1 MRKKCCI
8 LFVLFISIALFAR
21 AGNDAPSYL
30 NYIKNN
36 GQWNA
41 KVLYQADFRGGR
53 LFMERNAVTY
63 LFYPQDGLTRL
74 HPHHKTNQAIQTG
87 RNGDGVTLDFHA
99 VRMEFVGSSANPNT
113 EQINKKP
120 FYHNYYLGKEAS
132 KWTSKVPISEGVNY
146 GNLYNN
152 ISLKAFSSGNNFRY
166 DFIVNPL
173 ADASVIK
180 LKFTGQD
187 KLSLKDGK
195 LIIGT
200 SVGDIEQQA
209 PYAYQEIDG
218 NQQKVDCKYVL
229 KENLVSI
236 EVTGRYNHNLPLIID
251 PTLVFAT
258 FTGSTGDNWGM
269 SASYDNQG
277 GGYTAGVCF
286 AAGYPLTTGA
296 FQQTFNGGV
305 VNATYQYLGFDIV
318 ASKFD
323 ATGSNLLFSTYLG
336 GTDNEQPQSI
346 IVDNTNN
353 LIIYGR
359 SYSTDFPVTA
369 GAYDVSLSGGSDI
382 IIAKFNATG
391 TALIGSTFVGGSA
404 DDGVNFSGN
413 EATLGSLKYNYAD
426 DGRGDI
432 ILDTLNNIYIA
443 SCTQSTNFP
452 VTGGC
457 AQATNAGMQDGC
469 VFKLDANLTMLVW
482 STYLGGSSNDAAYN
496 LVVDN
501 SNGVYVTGGTEST
514 DFITTTG
521 ALHPSYMGNI
531 DGFLTHLSSNGGTI
545 LQSTYIGT
553 SGYDQS
559 YFVQLDPLGNVYIFG
574 QTSGGYTITTGVY
587 SNPNS
592 GQFIHEFNSTLSSTI
607 FSTEFGTG
615 KGTPDIAPSAFLVDR
630 CGNIY
635 ISGWG
640 GTLGGYNIA
649 SSSTTGLPVSANA
662 FQPATDGEDF
672 YFMVLQPGASA
683 LWYATYFGGDIGS
696 EEHVDGGTSRFDKA
710 GVIYQA
716 ICEGCAVDPRTGYTP
731 NSDMPTTPS
740 AWSTTNN
747 SNNCNNA
754 LVKFSFDLQQAQA
767 SLSINPTSAT
777 GCVPFPVTFT
787 NHSQNATQFV
797 WNFGDGTSA
806 TTLNAS
812 HTYTATGTYSVGLA
826 ATNTGL
832 CYSTDTI
839 LAVITVTTPPIVL
852 VNTATVCA
860 GTTATLTASGATTY
874 SWNTTNTSATI
885 TPTPSVTTQYTVTGS
900 TSAYCSNTAT
910 TSITVNPLPTVTV
923 NSATICPGDTAT
935 LTASG
940 ASTYSWSTS
949 DTTSSI
955 IKSPAIATHYTVTG
969 TDANACKNK
978 AVAVITVS
986 PLPFITINSPSI
998 CVGNT
1003 TTLTAN
1009 GASTY
1014 TWNTGNTTSSIVQS
1028 PSITTNYTVTG
1039 ANINGCINS
1048 KTTTVTVNPLPI
1060 VSVNKDTICAGTSAV
1075 LTASGASTYVWN
1087 TGGTGTTLTPSP
1099 MVATNYTVTGTDINY
1114 CVNTATTNV
1123 YVNVSPTITVN
1134 NYTLCKGDTA
1144 TLMASGASTYTW
1156 STGNTTATITP
1167 SPVATTNYTVSGSNG
1182 ICASNKISTVT
1193 VLVNLTHITMNG
1205 ALGLCT
1211 GDSVKLSTTTTFTN
1225 YTWSTGQ
1232 HTPSIEVTHAGS
1244 YTVNTIDNNGCKGLD
1259 TIKVLEDSPVAIPLQ
1274 DTTICSGV
1282 SVQLQVTQGNYIY
1295 LWTPSSGLN
1304 HDNIYN
1310 PIANPIGTTI
1320 YMASVTNGVCVNTNT
1335 VTVFVKPSP
1344 VIAVNPKYSV
1354 VTQGESVFIH
1364 ATANDT
1370 CYWYP
1375 ADYLSCTNCNTVM
1388 STPDAD
1394 VTYTITTTNSEGC
1407 TTATT
1412 ATVHIQIEST
1422 FYIPNTF
1429 TPNND
1434 GMNEIFKPLA
1444 THIHDYKIDIFD
1456 RWGLLIFQSTNLDQ
1470 GWDGTY
1476 KGGKCQQ
1483 DVYVYK
1489 VEYVDDPEN
1498 RTHTKAGQVNL
1509 IR

>member
-1 MRKKCCI
+1 M
-8 LFVLFISIALFAR
+8 ALFAR
-21 AGNDAPSYL
+21 AENDAPSYL
-30 NYIKNN
+30 NYIKNK
-36 GQWNA
+36 GQWNP

-74 HPHHKTNQAIQTG
+74 HPHHKTNQATQVG
-87 RNGDGVTLDFHA
+87 RSSDGVTLDFHA
-99 VRMEFVGSSANPNT
+99 VRMEFVGSTANPST
-113 EQINKKP
+113 EQVNKKL
-120 FYHNYYLGKEAS
+120 FYHNYYLGKDPKTWA
-132 KWTSKVPISEGVNY
+132 SKVPVSEGVNY
-146 GNLYNN
+146 DNLYNN

-166 DFIVNPL
+166 DFIINPL

-218 NQQKVDCKYVL
+218 KQEKVDCKYVL
-229 KENLVSI
+229 KENIVSI
-236 EVTGRYNHNLPLIID
+236 EVTGKYNHNLPLVID

-258 FTGSTGDNWGM
+258 FTGSVADNWGM

-286 AAGYPLTTGA
+286 ATSSTNYVITPGA
-296 FQQTFNGGV
+296 FQQTFGGGV
-305 VNATYQYLGFDIV
+305 TNNTYTYLGFDIV

-336 GTDNEQPQSI
+336 GSDNEQPASI
-346 IVDNTNN
+346 IVDNGNN
-353 LIIYGR
+353 LLIYGR

-369 GAYDVSLSGGSDI
+369 GAYDVSLNGGADI
-382 IIAKFNATG
+382 IITKFNATG

-413 EATLGSLKYNYAD
+413 EMIRGSLKYNYAD

-432 ILDTLNNIYIA
+432 ILDNNNNVYIA
-443 SCTQSTNFP
+443 SCTASNNFP
-452 VTGGC
+452 ATAGC
-457 AQATNAGMQDGC
+457 AQQSNAGLQDGC
-469 VFKLDANLTMLVW
+469 VFKLNANLTSMLW
-482 STYLGGSSNDAAYN
+482 STYLGGSANDAAYN
-496 LVVDN
+496 LALDN
-501 SNGVYVTGGTEST
+501 ANSVYVTGGTESSN
-514 DFITTTG
+514 FPTTSA
-521 ALHPSYMGNI
+521 ALYGSYMGSI
-531 DGFLTHLSSNGGTI
+531 DGFLTHISPSGNAVV
-545 LQSTYIGT
+545 QSTYIGT
-553 SGYDQS
+553 TGYDQS
-559 YFVQLDPLGNVYIFG
+559 YFVQLDAANHVYIYG
-574 QTSGGYTITTGVY
+574 QTSGAYPVTAGVY

-592 GQFIHEFNSTLSSTI
+592 GQFIHEFNSTLSSTV
-607 FSTEFGTG
+607 FSTVFGTG
-615 KGTPDIAPSAFLVDR
+615 QGVPDIAPSAFLVDK
-630 CGNIY
+630 CNNIY

-640 GTLGGYNIA
+640 GILGSWQDPNTGAIMTYNEP
-649 SSSTTGLPVSANA
+649 SSTTVGLPVTANA
-662 FQPATDGEDF
+662 FQSTTDGMDF
-672 YFMVLQPGASA
+672 YFMVLQPGATA
-683 LWYATYFGGDIGS
+683 LWYATYFGGTNGS
-696 EEHVDGGTSRFDKA
+696 EEHVDGGTSRFDKT

-716 ICEGCAVDPRTGYTP
+716 ICEGCAVNPNTGYAV
-731 NSDMPTTPS
+731 NQDMPTTPS
-740 AWSTTNN
+740 AWSTTDK

-754 LVKFSFDLQQAQA
+754 LVKFSFNLVQTVA
-767 SLSINPTSAT
+767 SLVINPSTAA
-777 GCVPFPVTFT
+777 GCAPFNVSFT
-787 NHSQNATQFV
+787 NQSQNASEFN
-797 WNFGDGTSA
+797 WFFGDGDTS
-806 TTLNAS
+806 TTTS
-812 HTYTATGTYSVGLA
+812 PVHTYTSQGTYTVTLA
-826 ATNTGL
+826 AK
-832 CYSTDTI
+832 DTATCNI
-839 LAVITVTTPPIVL
+839 LDTMVAIITVYPLPIVT
-852 VNTATVCA
+852 VTSATVCA
-860 GTTATLTASGATTY
+860 GTPATLTASGATTY
-874 SWNTTNTSATI
+874 SWSTANTSATI

-910 TSITVNPLPTVTV
+910 TNVTVNPLPTVTV
-923 NSATICPGDTAT
+923 NSATICPGDTTT
-935 LTASG
+935 LNASG
-940 ASTYSWSTS
+940 ASTYSWSTT
-949 DTTSSI
+949 DTTSTI
-955 IKSPAIATHYTVTG
+955 IKSPTIATHYTVTG

-986 PLPFITINSPSI
+986 PLPFITVNSPSI

-1003 TTLTAN
+1003 ATLTAN

-1014 TWNTGNTTSSIVQS
+1014 TWSTGNTTSSINQS
-1028 PSITTNYTVTG
+1028 PTTTTNYTVKG
-1039 ANINGCINS
+1039 ANANGCINS
-1048 KTTTVTVNPLPI
+1048 KTTTLTVNPLPI
-1060 VSVNKDTICAGTSAV
+1060 VSVNNDTICQGTNAV
-1075 LTASGASTYVWN
+1075 LMASGASTYVWN
-1087 TGGTGTTLTPSP
+1087 TGGVGATLSPSP
-1099 MVATNYTVTGTDINY
+1099 MVATNYTVTGTDINH

-1144 TLMASGASTYTW
+1144 TLIASGASTYTW

-1167 SPVATTNYTVSGSNG
+1167 SPAGTTNYTVSGSNG
-1182 ICASNKISTVT
+1182 ICTSSKTSTVT
-1193 VLVNLTHITMNG
+1193 VLVNHTHITMNG

-1225 YTWSTGQ
+1225 YAWSTGQ
-1232 HTPSIEVTHAGS
+1232 HTPSIEVIHAGS

-1259 TIKVLEDSPVAIPLQ
+1259 TIKILEDSPVAIPLQ
-1274 DTTICSGV
+1274 DTTICSGTF
-1282 SVQLQVTQGNYIY
+1282 VQLQVTQGGYTY
-1295 LWTPSSGLN
+1295 LWTPNTGLN
-1304 HDNIYN
+1304 HSTIYN
-1310 PIANPIGTTI
+1310 PIANPTNTTV
-1320 YMASVTNGVCVNTNT
+1320 YMVSVTNGVCINTNT
-1335 VTVFVKPSP
+1335 LTVFVKPSP
-1344 VIAVNPKYSV
+1344 VITVNPKYSV

-1375 ADYLSCTNCNTVM
+1375 ADYLSCTNCNTTM

-1412 ATVHIQIEST
+1412 ATIRVQIEST

>member
-1 MRKKCCI
+1 MLKKYYI
-8 LFVLFISIALFAR
+8 LFVLFIFTALVAW
-21 AGNDAPSYL
+21 AGNDVPTYL

-36 GQWNA
+36 GQWNT

-74 HPHHKTNQAIQTG
+74 HPHHKTSQANQAAKSS
-87 RNGDGVTLDFHA
+87 DEVTLDFHA
-99 VRMEFVGSSANPNT
+99 VRMEFVGSSANPGT
-113 EQINKKP
+113 EQVNKKS
-120 FYHNYYLGKEAS
+120 FYHNYYLGKDAT
-132 KWTSKVPISEGVNY
+132 KWASKVPVSEGVNY

-166 DFIVNPL
+166 DFVVNPQ

-187 KLSLKDGK
+187 KLSLKEGK

-218 NQQKVDCKYVL
+218 KEQKVDCKYVL

-236 EVTGRYNHNLPLIID
+236 EVTGRYNHNLPLTID

-277 GGYTAGVCF
+277 GGYTAGICF
-286 AAGYPLTTGA
+286 AAGYPVTTGSFQSA
-296 FQQTFNGGV
+296 FAGGV
-305 VNATYQYLGFDIV
+305 LTSTYIGFDIV
-318 ASKFD
+318 TSKFD
-323 ATGSNLLFSTYLG
+323 ATGSQLLFSTYLG
-336 GTDNEQPQSI
+336 GTNNEQPQSI
-346 IVDNTNN
+346 IVDNNNN

-359 SYSTDFPVTA
+359 SWSSDFPVTA
-369 GAYDVSLSGGSDI
+369 GAYDISLNGMSDI
-382 IIAKFNATG
+382 IITKFNAGG
-391 TALIGSTFVGGSA
+391 TALLGSTFVGGNR
-404 DDGVNFSGN
+404 DDGVNISSA
-413 EATLGSLKYNYAD
+413 EDTLRSLKYNYAD

-457 AQATNAGMQDGC
+457 LQSSNAGKQDGC
-469 VFKLDANLTMLVW
+469 VFKLDANLSSLTW
-482 STYLGGSSNDAAYN
+482 STYLGGSDDDAAYN
-496 LVVDN
+496 LAIDN
-501 SNGVYVTGGTEST
+501 AGSTYVTGGTKSAN
-514 DFITTTG
+514 FPVTTG
-521 ALHPSYMGNI
+521 ALHSSYQGNI
-531 DGFLTHLSSNGGTI
+531 DGFLAHISANGNNL

-559 YFVQLDPLGNVYIFG
+559 YFVQLDPLGNVYIYG
-574 QTSGGYTITTGVY
+574 QTSGNYPITAGVY

-592 GQFIHEFNSTLSSTI
+592 GQFIHEFNSTLSSTV
-607 FSTEFGTG
+607 FSTVFGTG
-615 KGTPDIAPSAFLVDR
+615 QGAPDIAPSAFLVDR

-649 SSSTTGLPVSANA
+649 SSSTNGLPVSANA
-662 FQPATDGEDF
+662 FQSTTDGMDF

-683 LWYATYFGGDIGS
+683 LWYATYFGGDNGS

-716 ICEGCAVDPRTGYTP
+716 ICEGCAVNPATNYQV

-740 AWSTTNN
+740 AWSTTNK

-767 SLSINPTSAT
+767 SLSVNPTSAT

-787 NHSQNATQFV
+787 NLSQNATQFV

-806 TTLNAS
+806 STVNAS

-839 LAVITVTTPPIVL
+839 LAVITVTAPPTVL

-874 SWNTTNTSATI
+874 SWSTANTSATI

-900 TSAYCSNTAT
+900 TSAYCSNTTT
-910 TSITVNPLPTVTV
+910 TSIIVNPLPTVTA
-923 NSATICPGDTAT
+923 SSSTICPGGTAT
-935 LTASG
+935 VTASG
-940 ASTYSWSTS
+940 ASTYTWNTS

-955 IKSPAIATHYTVTG
+955 IKSPTATTHYTVTG
-969 TDANACKNK
+969 TDTNLCKSK
-978 AVAVITVS
+978 TVATIAVS
-986 PLPFITINSPSI
+986 PLPIITVNSPSI
-998 CVGNT
+998 CIGNT

-1009 GASTY
+1009 GAATY
-1014 TWNTGNTTSSIVQS
+1014 TWSTNDTTASIVQS
-1028 PSITTNYTVTG
+1028 PAVTSTYTVIG
-1039 ANINGCINS
+1039 ANAFGCIKA
-1048 KTTTVTVNPLPI
+1048 KTTTLTVNPLP
-1060 VSVNKDTICAGTSAV
+1060 VVNVNYDTICQGTNAV
-1075 LTASGASTYVWN
+1075 LTATGASTYVWN
-1087 TGGTGTTLTPSP
+1087 TGGVGATLTPSP
-1099 MVATNYTVTGTDINY
+1099 MTATNYTVTGTDINH

-1134 NYTLCKGDTA
+1134 NYTLCKGDMA
-1144 TLMASGASTYTW
+1144 TLIASGASTYTW
-1156 STGNTTATITP
+1156 NTGNTTATITP
-1167 SPVATTNYTVSGSNG
+1167 SPAGTTVYTVSGSNG
-1182 ICASNKISTVT
+1182 ICTSSKISTVT
-1193 VLVNLTHITMNG
+1193 VLINHTHITLNG

-1232 HTPSIEVTHAGS
+1232 HTPSIEVTHAGL
-1244 YTVNTIDNNGCKGLD
+1244 YTVNTIDNNGCRGLD
-1259 TIKVLEDSPVAIPLQ
+1259 TIKILEDSPVALPLQ
-1274 DTTICSGV
+1274 DTTVCSGTT
-1282 SVQLQVTQGNYIY
+1282 VQLQVTQGSYTY
-1295 LWTPSSGLN
+1295 LWTPNTGLN

-1310 PIANPIGTTI
+1310 PVANPTNTTI
-1320 YMASVTNGVCVNTNT
+1320 YMVSVTNGVCVNTNT
-1335 VTVFVKPSP
+1335 LTVFVKPSP
-1344 VIAVNPKYSV
+1344 VITVNPKYSV

-1375 ADYLSCTNCNTVM
+1375 ADYLSCTNCNTTM

-1394 VTYTITTTNSEGC
+1394 ITYTITTTNSEGC

-1434 GMNEIFKPLA
+1434 GMNEMFKPLA

-1456 RWGLLIFQSTNLDQ
+1456 RWGLLIFQSTDLDH